1 MKSMILRIIVGF
13 AENQRI
19 NIYKSSHIG
28 NIMDPI
34 TVAIVT
40 GISVSIISGIII
52 GFLNRRWK
60 IKDAKKAQERKI
72 KDAKKAQEKAD
83 YDEIKK
89 QIELLRK
96 AFWRSSKALI
106 IMAKILDDQT
116 EKSHPELNPALEEIV
131 DELLKESNGA

>member
-1 MKSMILRIIVGF
+1 MKSMMLRITAQF

-19 NIYKSSHIG
+19 NIYKSSHTG

-34 TVAIVT
+34 TVAFVT
-40 GISVSIISGIII
+40 GITISIISGIII
-52 GFLNRRWK
+52 CVLNRRW
-60 IKDAKKAQERKI
+60 KI

-131 DELLKESNGA
+131 DELLKESNGT

>member
-1 MKSMILRIIVGF
+1 MEPL
-13 AENQRI
+13 
-19 NIYKSSHIG
+19 
-28 NIMDPI
+28 
-34 TVAIVT
+34 TVAFIT
-40 GISVSIISGIII
+40 GISISMISGIII
-52 GFLNRRWK
+52 GLLNRRW
-60 IKDAKKAQERKI
+60 KI